1 MAMPFA
7 IHLLNKLDDTGRPR
21 LLTLL
26 GGTSCQTCCWK
37 LSADD
42 AASLVG
48 GWVYLHDK
56 KSEVARIGGVVTAV
70 APAKEPGFTDQGR
83 YAITFTSR
91 AEAKRMRWRG
101 AKYGMAWTG
110 GVIPADAAHEG

>member
-1 MAMPFA
+1 MPFA

-21 LLTLL
+21 LLTPL
-26 GGTSCQTCCWK
+26 GGTSYRTCCWK

-56 KSEVARIGGVVTAV
+56 KSEVARIGGVVTTV
-70 APAKEPGFTDQGR
+70 APAEEPGFTDQGR
-83 YAITFTSR
+83 FAIIFTSR

-101 AKYGMAWTG
+101 DKHAMAWTG
-110 GVIPADAAHEG
+110 GVIEGNAIHED